1 MMTVDQLRQR
11 LAAEIRS
18 LAEARTTVAAGQDVS
33 LEDLQNRVA
42 ALCRGVEARP
52 REEAR
57 PLVDDVQRLSAS
69 LDELAAAIW
78 TTMRRNPAARIFPF
92 QLGRP

>member
-1 MMTVDQLRQR
+1 MTIVDEFRQR
-11 LAAEIRS
+11 LDAETRS
-18 LAEARTTVAAGQDVS
+18 LVEARATVAAGQDVS
-33 LEDLQNRVA
+33 LEDLQGRIA
-42 ALCRGVEARP
+42 ALCRGVEALP

-57 PLVDDVQRLSAS
+57 PLADDVQRLVAS